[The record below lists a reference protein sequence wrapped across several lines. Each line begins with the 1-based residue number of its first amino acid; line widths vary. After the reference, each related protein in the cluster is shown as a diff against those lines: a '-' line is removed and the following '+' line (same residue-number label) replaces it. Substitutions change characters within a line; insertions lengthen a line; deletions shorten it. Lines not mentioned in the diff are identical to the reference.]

1 MSNPLGDLLR
11 QSQRQIHSLREKLK
25 RLKEERGEEIPQE
38 KHVPR
43 PPEKKMEEV
52 VMHLSM
58 LSVAKATI
66 VVIGMV
72 LLTNFLGEIAD
83 ILLIFFVSLLF
94 AAALDPSVDALEKRG
109 IPKAVSVIG
118 IFILVLAFLV
128 FFVSKLVPLIAL
140 QLIELAR
147 NLNTIVNS
155 GATGNYPF
163 AGQIQPLL
171 DNFFQEI
178 DKDLVVDQLKS
189 ALDSIGQQLQSLAGN
204 TFGVI
209 KNLFNGIFNFVLI
222 LIFTFFLTV
231 DERSVD
237 DFFVSLFPSKHGAYI
252 VDKLELIK
260 HRVGYWLRGQVA
272 LMCAM
277 FLVSF
282 ILFSILGVKYALT
295 LAMLAGLMEIVP
307 VVGPI
312 IAGIPALLVAF
323 NQSATLSLIV
333 LVALIVLQ
341 QIENNVLVP
350 MIMRKAVGL
359 SPIIVMLSMMIGF
372 KTLGVLGAII
382 AIPVS
387 TCISIFVFDYTT
399 KTK

>member
-1 MSNPLGDLLR
+1 
-11 QSQRQIHSLREKLK
+11 
-25 RLKEERGEEIPQE
+25 
-38 KHVPR
+38 
-43 PPEKKMEEV
+43 
-52 VMHLSM
+52 
-58 LSVAKATI
+58 
-66 VVIGMV
+66 
-72 LLTNFLGEIAD
+72 
-83 ILLIFFVSLLF
+83 
-94 AAALDPSVDALEKRG
+94 
-109 IPKAVSVIG
+109 
-118 IFILVLAFLV
+118 
-128 FFVSKLVPLIAL
+128 
-140 QLIELAR
+140 
-147 NLNTIVNS
+147 
-155 GATGNYPF
+155 
-163 AGQIQPLL
+163 
-171 DNFFQEI
+171 
-178 DKDLVVDQLKS
+178 
-189 ALDSIGQQLQSLAGN
+189 
-204 TFGVI
+204 
-209 KNLFNGIFNFVLI
+209 
-222 LIFTFFLTV
+222 
-231 DERSVD
+231 VD

>member
-11 QSQRQIHSLREKLK
+11 QSQNQIRNLREKLK
-25 RLKEERGEEIPQE
+25 KLKEERGEEIPQE

-128 FFVSKLVPLIAL
+128 FFVSKLIPLIAL

-155 GATGNYPF
+155 GAAGNYPF
-163 AGQIQPLL
+163 SGQIQPLL

-178 DKDLVVDQLKS
+178 DKDLVIDQLKS
-189 ALDSIGQQLQSLAGN
+189 GLDSIGQQLQSLAGN